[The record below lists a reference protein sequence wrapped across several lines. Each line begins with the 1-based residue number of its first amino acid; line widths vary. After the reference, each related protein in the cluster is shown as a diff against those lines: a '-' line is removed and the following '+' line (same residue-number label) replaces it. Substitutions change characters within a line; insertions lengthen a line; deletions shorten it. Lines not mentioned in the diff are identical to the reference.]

1 MSIGGIEGLPGL
13 GSGVGGFQPLAPP
26 TVPSSG
32 APSIGGVGGVG
43 GIGGAGRTSG
53 PDFGELV
60 LDGLD
65 RLDGVQRTA
74 DQLAVQ
80 ASTGDLSNLHDYTIA
95 ATQAAVTTQVTVA
108 VRNKAVEAF
117 TEIMRMQV

>member
-1 MSIGGIEGLPGL
+1 MSIGGIEGIP
-13 GSGVGGFQPLAPP
+13 GVGGFTPFVPP
-26 TVPSSG
+26 TVPATPAVGG
-32 APSIGGVGGVG
+32 APSVGGVG
-43 GIGGAGRTSG
+43 GTGG

-74 DQLAVQ
+74 DQLSVQ
-80 ASTGDLSNLHDYTIA
+80 AATGDLQNIHDYTIA

-108 VRNKAVEAF
+108 IRNKAVEAF

>member
-1 MSIGGIEGLPGL
+1 MSIGGIEGLA
-13 GSGVGGFQPLAPP
+13 GVGGFTPFAPP
-26 TVPSSG
+26 TVPAAPAVGG
-32 APSIGGVGGVG
+32 APSV
-43 GIGGAGRTSG
+43 GGAGKAAG

-74 DQLAVQ
+74 DQLSVQ
-80 ASTGDLSNLHDYTIA
+80 AATGDLQNIHDYTIA

-108 VRNKAVEAF
+108 IRNKAVEAF

>member
-1 MSIGGIEGLPGL
+1 MSIGGIEGIP
-13 GSGVGGFQPLAPP
+13 GVGGFTPFVPP
-26 TVPSSG
+26 TVPATPAVGG
-32 APSIGGVGGVG
+32 APSVGGVG
-43 GIGGAGRTSG
+43 GTGG

-74 DQLAVQ
+74 DQLSVQ
-80 ASTGDLSNLHDYTIA
+80 AATGDLQNIHDYTIA

>member
-1 MSIGGIEGLPGL
+1 MSIGGIESL
-13 GSGVGGFQPLAPP
+13 GGFTPFAPP
-26 TVPSSG
+26 TIPTTPPTPSVGG
-32 APSIGGVGGVG
+32 APSIGGVGK
-43 GIGGAGRTSG
+43 AGG

-74 DQLAVQ
+74 DQLSVQ
-80 ASTGDLSNLHDYTIA
+80 AATGDLQNIHDYTIA